1 MAEALTAPFAMHG
14 ARDAIAGGLT
24 HVEQQVKSIEQAVV
38 ENPGLAFD
46 LAKTLVE
53 SVCRAVLSERA
64 IAHAEDDDLPKLF
77 KAATNHL
84 PFLPPTASGES
95 HTRDSLKKT
104 LGGLSTAIQGICEL
118 RNQCGFA
125 SHGSGNPRPTMES
138 VQALLA
144 AEAADTIVGFL
155 HRVHRQDRT
164 PPVSP
169 RALYDD
175 NTDFNDYVDEAH
187 GMIRIYDVEFRPS
200 EVLFQMEPES
210 YRVYLA
216 EFDGE
221 AKEVEGSA
229 PEAGT
234 AEVAP

>member
-1 MAEALTAPFAMHG
+1 MEPQKIAAILSSRENLSAP
-14 ARDAIAGGLT
+14 
-24 HVEQQVKSIEQAVV
+24 
-38 ENPGLAFD
+38 
-46 LAKTLVE
+46 
-53 SVCRAVLSERA
+53 
-64 IAHAEDDDLPKLF
+64 
-77 KAATNHL
+77 
-84 PFLPPTASGES
+84 
-95 HTRDSLKKT
+95 
-104 LGGLSTAIQGICEL
+104 
-118 RNQCGFA
+118 
-125 SHGSGNPRPTMES
+125 
-138 VQALLA
+138 
-144 AEAADTIVGFL
+144 EAADTIVGFL

-175 NTDFNDYVDEAH
+175 NTDFNDSVDEAH